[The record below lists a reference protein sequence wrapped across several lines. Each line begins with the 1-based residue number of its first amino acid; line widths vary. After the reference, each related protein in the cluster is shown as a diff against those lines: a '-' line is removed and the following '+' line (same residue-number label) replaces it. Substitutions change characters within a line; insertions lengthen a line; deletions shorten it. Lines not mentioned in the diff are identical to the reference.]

1 MIKQLN
7 IIKTTLILSLMLLLS
22 SEAKAGGLY
31 IPSSLQESIND
42 IDNTI
47 DKGLSEFTQMTQES
61 MEKGNTVIFN
71 QYTGNQ
77 YKLKQYQINA
87 FNTFYT
93 EGLANST
100 PEAVTAV
107 ALDSLIEDKQYDY
120 EVAKESL
127 IEAASDIAQV
137 TEVAE
142 IIATG
147 NQEQVIN
154 AQEYAVTNDL
164 VEIKQDDVDQYNT
177 SIDSMLEA
185 SMTKNMIEA
194 YSQDIQIVDTIAQF
208 VIDTQT
214 TQAFFDTVTITI
226 DELNPTALNVAWD
239 EYSMIVESDM
249 HNYYAQISD
258 LEMVLR

>member
-1 MIKQLN
+1 
-7 IIKTTLILSLMLLLS
+7 
-22 SEAKAGGLY
+22 
-31 IPSSLQESIND
+31 
-42 IDNTI
+42 
-47 DKGLSEFTQMTQES
+47 
-61 MEKGNTVIFN
+61 
-71 QYTGNQ
+71 
-77 YKLKQYQINA
+77 
-87 FNTFYT
+87 
-93 EGLANST
+93 
-100 PEAVTAV
+100 
-107 ALDSLIEDKQYDY
+107 
-120 EVAKESL
+120 
-127 IEAASDIAQV
+127 V
-137 TEVAE
+137 TEVAA

-194 YSQDIQIVDTIAQF
+194 YSQDIQIVDTIAQL

-239 EYSMIVESDM
+239 EYSMLVESDM

>member
-1 MIKQLN
+1 MG
-7 IIKTTLILSLMLLLS
+7 
-22 SEAKAGGLY
+22 EA
-31 IPSSLQESIND
+31 
-42 IDNTI
+42 
-47 DKGLSEFTQMTQES
+47 
-61 MEKGNTVIFN
+61 
-71 QYTGNQ
+71 
-77 YKLKQYQINA
+77 YKLSQHQV
-87 FNTFYT
+87 NTFNMFYS
-93 EGLANST
+93 EGLTNST
-100 PEAVTAV
+100 REAVTTA
-107 ALDSLIEDKQYDY
+107 AIDEIILDKQYDY

-164 VEIKQDDVDQYNT
+164 VEIKQEDVEQYNT

-194 YSQDIQIVDTIAQF
+194 YSQDLQLVDTIAQAM
-208 VIDTQT
+208 IDTET
-214 TQAFFDTVTITI
+214 TQAFFETVTITI

-239 EYSMIVESDM
+239 EYSMVVEGDM
-249 HNYYAQISD
+249 YAYYQPIPD
-258 LEMVLR
+258 LEMMLR